1 MARVQDR
8 TDRLVTSYRS
18 PKTRGKVG
26 ARIKR
31 IPRKETESRD
41 YTETTYFEGAIVI
54 QIGWNYSAAPLGP
67 GLALVH
73 ARKWL
78 RMNILLL
85 QSHASLPGNEFIRR
99 WYIASRRIRIYRGPL
114 VSTFLS
120 FHIYFSFSPFL
131 FPSFFLLPLSM
142 LYFFAHLRR
151 SSPHSSIIRSVEP
164 QDYSFD
170 RDSARIYRGWIEIK
184 KEHPVNSWS
193 TSRIAS
199 RGGCSLF
206 HGLVRL
212 AGLWNQVFLEGKSL
226 RIIW

>member
-1 MARVQDR
+1 
-8 TDRLVTSYRS
+8 
-18 PKTRGKVG
+18 
-26 ARIKR
+26 
-31 IPRKETESRD
+31 
-41 YTETTYFEGAIVI
+41 
-54 QIGWNYSAAPLGP
+54 
-67 GLALVH
+67 
-73 ARKWL
+73 
-78 RMNILLL
+78 MNILLL

-120 FHIYFSFSPFL
+120 FHIYFPFSPFL

-142 LYFFAHLRR
+142 LYFFFHLCR
-151 SSPHSSIIRSVEP
+151 SSPRGSIIRSAEP

-170 RDSARIYRGWIEIK
+170 RDSAGIYRGWIEIK

-212 AGLWNQVFLEGKSL
+212 AGLWNQVFLEGKTLVYSQARL
-226 RIIW
+226 LVSKEIIVCIIWSKLLFIIYLFLIERFRSNM